1 MSYVFLKKPY
11 GIISEENEVQIYN
24 YLTQSIEKT
33 YRFAE
38 KVPKGFLS
46 RVAMY
51 QITDAEKLLA
61 ESTDFEKSFI
71 AKLVKDNTY
80 VHVVNEITED
90 ISQTETIMYEADKIG
105 MNYANSNEK
114 NVRYKVYKHLKDNME
129 KIRIV
134 IIGSGIISNRLEEEL
149 KSLPLK
155 EIIHVEDWNEFKESD
170 DGDSQVHCIYV
181 NDRND
186 IDKLYDFGRDMAEG
200 KRAWSLLAVSSD
212 NLIIGPTFYP
222 GQVGC
227 VKCGFDKEF
236 FENKYNPT
244 SYEASIMAGI
254 FVSDLSKIIG
264 DMPDAIVED
273 ISVTIGRAFCINRKS
288 LDGESINLK
297 YDSNCDICGIGK

>member
-11 GIISEENEVQIYN
+11 GIISEDNEVQIYN

-51 QITDAEKLLA
+51 QITDAEKLLS
-61 ESTDFEKSFI
+61 ESSDFEKSFI
-71 AKLVKDNTY
+71 AKLVKENTY
-80 VHVVNEITED
+80 VHVVNEITEE
-90 ISQTETIMYEADKIG
+90 ISQTETIMYDADKIG
-105 MNYANSNEK
+105 MTYANSNEK

-134 IIGSGIISNRLEEEL
+134 IIGSGIISNKLEGEL
-149 KSLPLK
+149 KCFPFK
-155 EIIHVEDWNEFKESD
+155 EIIHVEDWYEYKGADE
-170 DGDSQVHCIYV
+170 GVKQVHYIYV
-181 NDRND
+181 SDSND
-186 IDKLYDFGRDMAEG
+186 IDKLYDFGRYMAEG
-200 KRAWSLLAVSSD
+200 KRTWSLVGVSSD

-236 FENKYNPT
+236 FDNKYNPT
-244 SYEASIMAGI
+244 SYEASIIAGI
-254 FVSDLSKIIG
+254 FASDLSRIIG

-273 ISVTIGRAFCINRKS
+273 ISVTIGRAFCINRRT
-288 LDGESINLK
+288 LNGESVNLK

>member
-11 GIISEENEVQIYN
+11 GIINEENEIQIYN

-38 KVPKGFLS
+38 MIPKGFLS
-46 RVAMY
+46 RTAMY
-51 QITDAEKLLA
+51 QIIDTERLLA
-61 ESTDFEKSFI
+61 ESTGFEKSVI
-71 AKLVKDNTY
+71 AKLVKENQY
-80 VHVVNEITED
+80 VQVVSEITDE
-90 ISQTETIMYEADKIG
+90 ISQTEKLMYEAEKIG

-134 IIGSGIISNRLEEEL
+134 IIGSGIISSKLEGEL
-149 KSLPLK
+149 KCFPFK
-155 EIIHVEDWNEFKESD
+155 EIIHVEDWYEYKESD
-170 DGDSQVHCIYV
+170 EGDNQVHYIYV
-181 NDRND
+181 NDSND
-186 IDKLYDFGRDMAEG
+186 IDKLYDFGRHMAEG
-200 KRAWSLLAVSSD
+200 KRTWSLLAVSSTD
-212 NLIIGPTFYP
+212 LIIGPTFYP

-227 VKCGFDKEF
+227 IKCGFDKEF
-236 FENKYNPT
+236 FANKYNPT

-254 FVSDLSKIIG
+254 MASDLSKIIG

-273 ISVTIGRAFCINRKS
+273 ISVTIGRAFCINRKTLNGKS
-288 LDGESINLK
+288 VNLK